1 MFVYIK
7 IKKKIFIKIKKIVSY
22 KRHSSIGN
30 SSNGLLHTLSKQLL
44 TLIDVFIFSIR
55 RCFPVTNVPFS
66 LLKNLKDG
74 EAISL
79 KYDSKTL
86 SFKTPTKVIIF
97 SNTWA
102 DRKKM
107 LLDRWKYSTL
117 NKMS

>member
-1 MFVYIK
+1 MFSYLT
-7 IKKKIFIKIKKIVSY
+7 FEDVS
-22 KRHSSIGN
+22 
-30 SSNGLLHTLSKQLL
+30 QLL
-44 TLIDVFIFSIR
+44 MFRSVY
-55 RCFPVTNVPFS
+55 
-66 LLKNLKDG
+66 LKNLKDG